1 MGYEYISLQK
11 DIRES
16 DRADLAERSDIRDMG
31 QGLTEFAE
39 TAAACVEMD
48 LLITVDT
55 SFAHLSAALGKP
67 TWILLPV
74 QSDWRWLLDREDSP
88 WYDSA
93 RLFRQHT
100 MGDWHTVLTRM
111 ALALRMALPL
121 L

>member
-93 RLFRQHT
+93 RLFQQHT
-100 MGDWHTVLTRM
+100 MGDWHTVLMRM
-111 ALALRMALPL
+111 AQVIRTALPL
-121 L
+121 S